1 MKMTKAPEGR
11 NINSTGFP
19 DSYRETPWNKK
30 GITRFGDI
38 FEATH
43 SKMVTKQKRMVYK
56 TIST

>member
-43 SKMVTKQKRMVYK
+43 SKMVTKQ
-56 TIST
+56 